1 MRALH
6 DKFKSLEGPLGGKYA
21 RGEKAVKKLLVV
33 DDEKDMLEL
42 VRYGFE
48 QDGFQVVTAASG
60 ERALELARKEAPSAV
75 ILDVMMPG
83 LDGLEVLRHL
93 RGDARTQS
101 IPIILL
107 TAKGGEADRVVG
119 LELGADDYVVKP
131 FSPRELLA
139 RVKAVLRRT
148 ERRDEPVSLVAA
160 GPIKIDS
167 TRREVRVEES
177 VVPLTT
183 TEFDMLRLLASH
195 PGRVYT
201 RAELL
206 ERVRGSDALATDRAI
221 DAHIAAIRRKL
232 GDSAADFVETV
243 RGYGYRFRDVA

>member
-1 MRALH
+1 M
-6 DKFKSLEGPLGGKYA
+6 
-21 RGEKAVKKLLVV
+21 KKVLVV

-42 VRYGFE
+42 VKYGFE
-48 QDGFQVVTAASG
+48 QDGFGVVTATSG
-60 ERALELARKEAPSAV
+60 EKALELAKRETPSAI

-83 LDGLEVLRHL
+83 LDGLEVLKRL
-93 RGDARTQS
+93 RGDQRTQS

-131 FSPRELLA
+131 FSPRELIA

-148 ERRDEPVSLVAA
+148 ERREEPATVVAV

-167 TRREVRVEES
+167 TRREVRVAEG

-232 GDSAADFVETV
+232 GDGAADWV
-243 RGYGYRFRDVA
+243 

>member
-1 MRALH
+1 M
-6 DKFKSLEGPLGGKYA
+6 
-21 RGEKAVKKLLVV
+21 KKLLVV
-33 DDEKDMLEL
+33 DDEKDMIEL

-48 QDGFQVVTAASG
+48 QDGFGVLTATSG
-60 ERALELARKEAPSAV
+60 ERALEVARKEMPSAV

-83 LDGLEVLRHL
+83 LDGLEVLRRL
-93 RGDARTQS
+93 RGDPRTQA

-131 FSPRELLA
+131 FSPRELIA

-148 ERRDEPVSLVAA
+148 ERRDEPATVVSA
-160 GPIKIDS
+160 GPLKIDS
-167 TRREVRVEES
+167 TRREVRIADN

-232 GDSAADFVETV
+232 GDPASDWVETV

>member
-1 MRALH
+1 
-6 DKFKSLEGPLGGKYA
+6 
-21 RGEKAVKKLLVV
+21 VKKLLVV

-42 VRYGFE
+42 VKYGFE
-48 QDGFQVVTAASG
+48 QDGFAVTTALSG
-60 ERALELARKEAPSAV
+60 EKA
-75 ILDVMMPG
+75 LDVARRDAPAAVVLDLMMPG
-83 LDGLEVLRHL
+83 LDGLEVLKRL
-93 RGDARTQS
+93 RSDARTQT
-101 IPIILL
+101 IPVILL

-148 ERRDEPVSLVAA
+148 ERREEPAALVSV

-167 TRREVRVEES
+167 SRREVRVADAT
-177 VVPLTT
+177 VPLTT

-232 GDSAADFVETV
+232 GEDAAEWVETV
-243 RGYGYRFRDVA
+243 RGYGYRFKDVA